1 MGTISTMGL
10 VALAAVLWGAN
21 FNLASAVI
29 GELHPLTAAAA
40 RFAIA
45 AITMAVIAWSRGERI
60 QLRRHAGAY
69 ALLGGV
75 GIAGFNLP
83 FFFGM
88 QSTSAVN
95 GALIMATSPILT
107 ALMAAVLLGERPSR
121 RQVMALPVALTGVA
135 VVVLGAH
142 PGPVSI
148 AWGDGLM
155 LVANLA
161 WSSYTVLGK
170 RFMPPG
176 PAIAN
181 TAGIMTMGAIGLS
194 LAAVAAQA
202 PLALPGPKASAALM
216 VMALGGSALAY
227 LCWNAGVTRLGAGR
241 TALFLNLVPVSTMV
255 IGAVTGTPPTL
266 VQLFG
271 GAVVLA
277 AVSAAM
283 LPAKARRVRSPISP
297 PQTIGAFALSPS
309 EEGSTTRP

>member
-10 VALAAVLWGAN
+10 VALAAILWGAN
-21 FNLASAVI
+21 FNLAAPAMAD
-29 GELHPLTAAAA
+29 LHPLTAAAA

-45 AITMAVIAWSRGERI
+45 ALVMAAIAWSRGERI
-60 QLRRHAGAY
+60 PLRRHAGAY

-107 ALMAAVLLGERPSR
+107 AVLAALLLGERPTR
-121 RQVMALPVALTGVA
+121 RQVVALPVALTGVA
-135 VVVLGAH
+135 AVVLGAH
-142 PGPVSI
+142 PQSVSI

-161 WSSYTVLGK
+161 WSSYTVLGR

-181 TAGIMTMGAIGLS
+181 TAGIMTMGAIALI

-227 LCWNAGVTRLGAGR
+227 LCWNAGVARLGAGR

-255 IGAVTGTPPTL
+255 IGAATGAPPTL
-266 VQLFG
+266 VQLIG

-283 LPAKARRVRSPISP
+283 LPAKVRRSPRPASP
-297 PQTIGAFALSPS
+297 PQAIGAFALSPG